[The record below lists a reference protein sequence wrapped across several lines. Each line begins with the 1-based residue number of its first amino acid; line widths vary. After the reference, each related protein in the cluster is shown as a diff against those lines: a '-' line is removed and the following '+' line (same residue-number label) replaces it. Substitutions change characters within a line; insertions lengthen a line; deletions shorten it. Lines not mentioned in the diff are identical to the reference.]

1 MACHELGALRLG
13 LMKVIGI
20 ENEAARVH
28 DENEVGEALKNAG
41 PIQSLAKA
49 DSLKDLQK
57 FFDSSISD
65 LEEKVS
71 KVSDDDKNL
80 PYYRSLL
87 ILTKK
92 VELELESHLKG
103 VEGFWKNLD
112 EMHDYV
118 HEIYPG

>member
-28 DENEVGEALKNAG
+28 DENEVGEALNNVG

-71 KVSDDDKNL
+71 KLSDDDKNL